1 MLDGATFRLDRR
13 EKVALV
19 GRNGTGKTT
28 LLKIVTGLMESD
40 AGSVNLARGAKVGYL
55 RQDLPV
61 QLGRTV
67 LEEAQSATADRIAM
81 RARLEALE
89 AKLEA
94 GATDEDLEEYALLHE
109 HFLEAEGYSLERDI
123 RVVLQRMGFEESEF
137 DKRTDSLSGG
147 ERTRLALARMLLE
160 EPDLLILDEPTNH
173 LDLQATEWL
182 ESWIRGY
189 HGAILLVSHDRT
201 FLENTA
207 ERVLELR
214 EGKVKSYDG
223 NYAAFLKLREEDE
236 ARQAEVARQ
245 QSRQIAKLDEYV
257 RRFMNSQ
264 RTAQARGRLKQLDKL
279 VESRVIAP
287 KSDRGMAAGFGKI
300 SRSGTIVLETK
311 GLGLQFTDAEKPL
324 FTGVDWTVRFGERW
338 GIIGENGA
346 GKSTLVRVAL
356 GQQEATAGSAK
367 LGAAVVF
374 GYFRQDGEDLDP
386 DETPLDFLVWECD
399 MQPPDARNLLG
410 RFLIEGDDA
419 LRPIK
424 TLSGG
429 ERNKLSLARLTQLN
443 PNLLVLD
450 EPTNHLDIDS
460 REALIEVLRSYKG
473 TLVVVSHDRRLLAQ
487 VTDHILDLRRSGPIF
502 YPGSYSDYRRK
513 HVSVQPTQ
521 RSDKGTMQPVP
532 TPALSPREISKELER
547 LARLEDSQLQQV
559 GEAEKSLAQVELR
572 LASIGP
578 KDDVTSLSK
587 EHARLQIELREE
599 VARWEAT
606 TAQIEELERQKRG
619 LSPGASAR

>member
-1 MLDGATFRLDRR
+1 
-13 EKVALV
+13 
-19 GRNGTGKTT
+19 
-28 LLKIVTGLMESD
+28 
-40 AGSVNLARGAKVGYL
+40 
-55 RQDLPV
+55 
-61 QLGRTV
+61 
-67 LEEAQSATADRIAM
+67 
-81 RARLEALE
+81 
-89 AKLEA
+89 
-94 GATDEDLEEYALLHE
+94 
-109 HFLEAEGYSLERDI
+109 
-123 RVVLQRMGFEESEF
+123 
-137 DKRTDSLSGG
+137 
-147 ERTRLALARMLLE
+147 
-160 EPDLLILDEPTNH
+160 
-173 LDLQATEWL
+173 
-182 ESWIRGY
+182 
-189 HGAILLVSHDRT
+189 
-201 FLENTA
+201 
-207 ERVLELR
+207 
-214 EGKVKSYDG
+214 
-223 NYAAFLKLREEDE
+223 
-236 ARQAEVARQ
+236 
-245 QSRQIAKLDEYV
+245 
-257 RRFMNSQ
+257 
-264 RTAQARGRLKQLDKL
+264 
-279 VESRVIAP
+279 
-287 KSDRGMAAGFGKI
+287 
-300 SRSGTIVLETK
+300 
-311 GLGLQFTDAEKPL
+311 
-324 FTGVDWTVRFGERW
+324 
-338 GIIGENGA
+338 
-346 GKSTLVRVAL
+346 
-356 GQQEATAGSAK
+356 
-367 LGAAVVF
+367 
-374 GYFRQDGEDLDP
+374 
-386 DETPLDFLVWECD
+386 